1 MTAKKPSSVHVIQI
15 THTGK
20 ERGNIPSTILV
31 YGSKSALMA
40 GIKRLFENE
49 RSRLVQQAK
58 FEKELGRD
66 VGSVWSEQSDSGSFD
81 SWKNQFEWAVGAC
94 FEHSAVET
102 LNDIPDEF
110 QIYQYTLTEE
120 RVVY

>member
-1 MTAKKPSSVHVIQI
+1 MSTKKPSSVHVIQL

-20 ERGNIPSTILV
+20 ERGNIPPTILV
-31 YGSKSALMA
+31 YGSDAALMA

-49 RSRLVQQAK
+49 CRRLVQQAK

-66 VGSVWSEQSDSGSFD
+66 VGPVWVEQSDSGSFD
-81 SWKNQFEWAVGAC
+81 AWKKQFEWAVNGC
-94 FEHSAVET
+94 LEHSAVEK